1 MLATRL
7 DRSKTLFDTL
17 KFQILAKRYDEVAT
31 GKFKS
36 TMREEISLKA
46 LEEVRT

>member
-17 KFQILAKRYDEVAT
+17 KF
-31 GKFKS
+31 
-36 TMREEISLKA
+36 
-46 LEEVRT
+46 